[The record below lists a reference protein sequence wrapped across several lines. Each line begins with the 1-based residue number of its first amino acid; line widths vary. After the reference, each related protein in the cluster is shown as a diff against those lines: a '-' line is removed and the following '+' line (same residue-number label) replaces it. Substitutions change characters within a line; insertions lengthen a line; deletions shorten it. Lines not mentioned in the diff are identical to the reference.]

1 MVKTLIASVS
11 FPLSTLLLQ
20 ALLQYL
26 RSFLL
31 LYLPFLPAVASD
43 LFTVVAVALAS
54 AAGDGAPFKAAI
66 AALELLLR
74 RTVQDGL
81 GSVDFAVWRELA
93 AALLAFAESFH
104 VPGRLARLEELPAKQ
119 WKDYTRAVVG
129 GMLQIGV
136 GKSYASHAGR

>member
-43 LFTVVAVALAS
+43 LFTVVA
-54 AAGDGAPFKAAI
+54 AAI

>member
-54 AAGDGAPFKAAI
+54 AAGDRAPFKAAI

-93 AALLAFAESFH
+93 AALLAFAE
-104 VPGRLARLEELPAKQ
+104 ELRKE
-119 WKDYTRAVVG
+119 
-129 GMLQIGV
+129 
-136 GKSYASHAGR
+136 AS